1 MEQKKQTKEEVM
13 EHSFHYYGFQASAFD
28 DSKREL
34 FEQAQKG
41 VYPCENC
48 GRYARGC
55 DAPGCFCWRAWVRF
69 KWKEIRE
76 AAVTKYGAKF

>member
-1 MEQKKQTKEEVM
+1 MKQTKEEVM
-13 EHSFHYYGFQASAFD
+13 ERVFHTMDFKPTAFD

-48 GRYARGC
+48 PRYARGC
-55 DAPGCFCWRAWVRF
+55 NVPCCYCWIAWVRF
-69 KWKEIRE
+69 KWGEIRE
-76 AAVTKYGAKF
+76 AAVVKYGAKL